1 MKKIPKISI
10 ENLDYSL
17 SLRSIFERDNWPELL
32 TPSDNAFDIIKPL
45 LKGIKQILNY
55 IQTTG
60 LIETTNSQSLNTLLN
75 EFDHLFESVLKFIC
89 TYIHKNNA
97 FNRQQELTPK
107 AQQKQQEK
115 TDFIV
120 KRISDICSVLLKRG
134 TGFYCISGIYE
145 YNIFLCIDTY
155 ACFVHGHMWFLF
167 INLGCNC
174 FDKQLIIKIITIDMF
189 VNTYKSM

>member
-1 MKKIPKISI
+1 MSKEQMKNIPKISI

-17 SLRSIFERDNWPELL
+17 SLESILDRANWSELL

-75 EFDHLFESVLKFIC
+75 EFDHLFESFLKFIC
-89 TYIHKNNA
+89 VYIHKNNA

-120 KRISDICSVLLKRG
+120 KRISDICSVLLRRG
-134 TGFYCISGIYE
+134 TGFYRPSGIHE
-145 YNIFLCIDTY
+145 YKY
-155 ACFVHGHMWFLF
+155 LF
-167 INLGCNC
+167 
-174 FDKQLIIKIITIDMF
+174 M
-189 VNTYKSM
+189 Y